1 MKLRPEVP
9 LDPLL
14 DVEFD
19 KAFGLMTELVDL
31 RLADKLQ
38 PLGPAAVYTTSVVL
52 WMLVYQRM
60 HAGASLEAAVKQ
72 FILTKPDFCP
82 DNKRIRDDTLSAST
96 AAYSAGRKRTK
107 REVTQWLANTV
118 SQSIIDTSQPSLRG
132 MRAFL
137 VDGTTVS
144 LPPTPQLQK
153 MFPPASNQ
161 HGEGVW
167 PIVNLV
173 VAHELESGAALIPVI
188 GPMYGQ
194 EAISETAMIREC
206 VQQFPE
212 KSIGIADAGFGIF
225 FVAHTIH
232 DLGHEFLLRM
242 TKTRFNSLRNQA
254 TLVTEGIGSKT
265 YRHRWVPS
273 DKERRKYPNLPPDT
287 HLDVLLHEVKIS
299 AETTLFLV
307 TSLPDSATV
316 VTTLYGR
323 RFEIE
328 VEIRDVKVTLDI
340 ENIRA
345 TTVGMFYKE
354 LMTSI
359 VSYNLLVQF
368 RRQAAQLAG
377 LKPKQLSF
385 TKVWNTYRIFLM
397 NAMYTEP
404 EKWRESYRTALYYAM
419 RDKLP
424 NRPGRHFPREAYTKR
439 NKSTQFGKRKK
450 QKKPEIVDEIK
461 PLTPKRVPLGISPRT
476 YPKFGPRLAMILV
489 LLCFSI

>member
-1 MKLRPEVP
+1 MKSSREVP
-9 LDPLL
+9 LDPVF
-14 DVEFD
+14 DAEFD

-31 RLADKLQ
+31 RLADEMQ
-38 PLGPAAVYTTSVVL
+38 PLGPGAVYTTSVVL
-52 WMLVYQRM
+52 WMLVFQRM
-60 HAGASLEAAVKQ
+60 HGGASLEAAVKK

-82 DNKRIRDDTLSAST
+82 DNKRIRDRTLSAST

-107 REVTQWLANTV
+107 LEVARWLANTV
-118 SQSIIDTSQPSLRG
+118 SQSIIDASPPSLRG

-137 VDGTTVS
+137 VDGTTIS

-153 MFPPASNQ
+153 MFPPATNQ

-188 GPMYGQ
+188 GPMYGPK
-194 EAISETAMIREC
+194 AISETAMIGQC

-232 DLGHEFLLRM
+232 DEGHEFLLRM
-242 TKTRFNSLRNQA
+242 TKTRFNSLRHQA
-254 TLVTEGIGSKT
+254 TLIAEGIGSRT

-273 DKERRKYPNLPPDT
+273 AKERRKYPNLRSNT
-287 HLDVLLHEVKIS
+287 HLEVLLHEVEIS
-299 AETTLFLV
+299 AELTLYLV
-307 TSLPDSATV
+307 TSLTDSATDV
-316 VTTLYGR
+316 ATLYGK

-345 TTVGMFYKE
+345 TSVEMFDKE

-359 VSYNLLVQF
+359 VSYNLLIQF

-385 TKVWNTYRIFLM
+385 TKVWNTYQIFLL
-397 NAMYTEP
+397 NAMFTEP

-424 NRPGRHFPREAYTKR
+424 NRPGRHFPRVAYTKR

-450 QKKPEIVDEIK
+450 PKKVTKIK
-461 PLTPKRVPLGISPRT
+461 SVAPK
-476 YPKFGPRLAMILV
+476 
-489 LLCFSI
+489 

>member
-1 MKLRPEVP
+1 MKSTHEVP
-9 LDPLL
+9 LDPVL
-14 DVEFD
+14 DAEFD
-19 KAFGLMTELVDL
+19 KAFELMTKLVDL
-31 RLADKLQ
+31 RLADKMQ

-60 HAGASLEAAVKQ
+60 HAGATLEATVKHFLQ
-72 FILTKPDFCP
+72 TKPEFCP
-82 DNKRIRDDTLSAST
+82 DNKRIRDDNLSAST

-107 REVTQWLANTV
+107 PEVTRWLADTV
-118 SQSIIDTSQPSLRG
+118 SQSIIDASPPSLRG

-137 VDGTTVS
+137 IDGTTIS
-144 LPPTPQLQK
+144 LPPTPLLQK

-194 EAISETAMIREC
+194 EAISETAMIGEC
-206 VQQFPE
+206 AQQFPE
-212 KSIGIADAGFGIF
+212 KSIGIADSGLGIF
-225 FVAHTIH
+225 FVAHSIH
-232 DLGHEFLLRM
+232 ELEHEFLLRM
-242 TKTRFNSLRNQA
+242 TKTRFNSLRKQA
-254 TLVTEGIGSKT
+254 TLIAEGIGSRT
-265 YRHRWVPS
+265 YSHRWVPS
-273 DKERRKYPNLPPDT
+273 AKERKKYPDLPPDT

-299 AETTLFLV
+299 EELTLCLV
-307 TSLPDSATV
+307 TSLPDSAAV
-316 VTTLYGR
+316 VAALYGK

-345 TTVGMFYKE
+345 TSVEMFNKE

-359 VSYNLLVQF
+359 VSYNLLIQF

-385 TKVWNTYRIFLM
+385 TKVWNTYRIFLL
-397 NAMYTEP
+397 NAMHTEP
-404 EKWRESYRTALYYAM
+404 EKWRASYRTALYYAM

-424 NRPGRHFPREAYTKR
+424 DRPGRHFPREAYTRR
-439 NKSTQFGKRKK
+439 NKSTQFKKREKPKK
-450 QKKPEIVDEIK
+450 VDEVL
-461 PLTPKRVPLGISPRT
+461 PVTPVP
-476 YPKFGPRLAMILV
+476 PK
-489 LLCFSI
+489 